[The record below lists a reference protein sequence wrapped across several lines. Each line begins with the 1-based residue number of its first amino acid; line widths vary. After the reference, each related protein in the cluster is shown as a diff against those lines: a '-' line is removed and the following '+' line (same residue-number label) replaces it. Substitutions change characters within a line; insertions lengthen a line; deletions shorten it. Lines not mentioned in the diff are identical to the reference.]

1 MEDSDLR
8 LGGWNRPRR
17 VTLARIL
24 GLLVTVGL
32 VVVLVGPQMVD
43 PFTANV
49 SNIEPLWQHTNEA
62 DSQEYNGLLKLRTQE
77 YESVDGKT
85 GLLYVIALSSLVSLA
100 DLPLDLEQ
108 AVADRVQEE
117 AELQQAELT
126 NGRRVG
132 TLSIS
137 QGHTAELLQWDASV
151 TGTAGFFGWLGV
163 VGGNLQVL
171 AAYWEV
177 EQGLVIC
184 VAFGTETLRIDEA
197 TRMMRSVQT

>member
-1 MEDSDLR
+1 MDDSNLR

-17 VTLARIL
+17 ITLARIL
-24 GLLVTVGL
+24 GLLITVGL

-49 SNIEPLWQHTNEA
+49 SNIEPLWQHTDET

-85 GLLYVIALSSLVSLA
+85 GLLYVIALSSLVPLA

-117 AELQQAELT
+117 AELQQAELS
-126 NGRRVG
+126 NGRHVG
-132 TLSIS
+132 SLSIS

-151 TGTAGFFGWLGV
+151 TGTSGFFGWFK
-163 VGGNLQVL
+163 GGNLQL
-171 AAYWEV
+171 RAAYWEV

-184 VAFGTETLRIDEA
+184 VAFGTELVRIDEA
-197 TRMMRSVQT
+197 TRMVQSVQA

>member
-32 VVVLVGPQMVD
+32 VVVLAGPQMVD

-49 SNIEPLWQHTNEA
+49 SNIEPLWQHTDET

-85 GLLYVIALSSLVSLA
+85 GLLYVIALSSLVPLA

-117 AELQQAELT
+117 AELQQAELS
-126 NGRRVG
+126 NGRHVG
-132 TLSIS
+132 SLSIS

-151 TGTAGFFGWLGV
+151 TGTSGFFGWFK
-163 VGGNLQVL
+163 GGNLQVR

-184 VAFGTETLRIDEA
+184 VAFGTELVRIDEA
-197 TRMMRSVQT
+197 TRMVQSVQA

>member
-1 MEDSDLR
+1 MDDSDLR

-17 VTLARIL
+17 ITLARIL

-32 VVVLVGPQMVD
+32 VVVLVGPQMVN

-49 SNIEPLWQHTNEA
+49 SNIEPLWQHTDET

-85 GLLYVIALSSLVSLA
+85 GLLYVIALSSLVPLA

-108 AVADRVQEE
+108 TVADRVQEE
-117 AELQQAELT
+117 TERQQAELS
-126 NGRRVG
+126 NGRHAG
-132 TLSIS
+132 SLSIS

-151 TGTAGFFGWLGV
+151 TGTSGFFGWFKGSDLRV
-163 VGGNLQVL
+163 R

-184 VAFGTETLRIDEA
+184 VAFGTELVRIDEA
-197 TRMMRSVQT
+197 TRMVQSVQA

>member
-1 MEDSDLR
+1 MDDSDLR

-17 VTLARIL
+17 ITLARIL

-32 VVVLVGPQMVD
+32 VVVLVGPQIVN

-49 SNIEPLWQHTNEA
+49 SNIEPLWQHTDDT

-85 GLLYVIALSSLVSLA
+85 GLLYVIALSSLVPLA

-108 AVADRVQEE
+108 TVADRVQEE
-117 AELQQAELT
+117 TELQQAELS
-126 NGRRVG
+126 NGRHAG
-132 TLSIS
+132 SLSIS

-151 TGTAGFFGWLGV
+151 TGTSGFFGWFKGSDLRV
-163 VGGNLQVL
+163 R

-184 VAFGTETLRIDEA
+184 VAFGTELVRIDEA
-197 TRMMRSVQT
+197 TRMVQSVQA

>member
-17 VTLARIL
+17 ITLARIL

-49 SNIEPLWQHTNEA
+49 SNIEPLWQHTDET

-85 GLLYVIALSSLVSLA
+85 GLLYVIALSSLVPLA

-117 AELQQAELT
+117 AELQQAELS
-126 NGRRVG
+126 NGRHVG
-132 TLSIS
+132 SLSIS

-151 TGTAGFFGWLGV
+151 TGTSGFFGWFK
-163 VGGNLQVL
+163 GGNLQVR

-184 VAFGTETLRIDEA
+184 VAFGTELVRIDEA
-197 TRMMRSVQT
+197 TRMVQSVQA

>member
-24 GLLVTVGL
+24 GLLITVGL
-32 VVVLVGPQMVD
+32 GVVLVGPQMVN

-49 SNIEPLWQHTNEA
+49 NNIEPLWQHTNEA

-85 GLLYVIALSSLVSLA
+85 GLLYVIALSSLVPLA

-117 AELQQAELT
+117 AELQQAELS
-126 NGRRVG
+126 NGRHVG
-132 TLSIS
+132 SLSIS

-151 TGTAGFFGWLGV
+151 TGTSGFFGWFK
-163 VGGNLQVL
+163 GGNLQVR

-184 VAFGTETLRIDEA
+184 VAFGTELVRIDEA
-197 TRMMRSVQT
+197 TRMIQSVQA

>member
-1 MEDSDLR
+1 
-8 LGGWNRPRR
+8 
-17 VTLARIL
+17 
-24 GLLVTVGL
+24 
-32 VVVLVGPQMVD
+32 VLVGPQMVN

-49 SNIEPLWQHTNEA
+49 NNIEPLWQHTNEA

-132 TLSIS
+132 TLAIS

-151 TGTAGFFGWLGV
+151 TGTSGFFGWFKG
-163 VGGNLQVL
+163 GGNLQVR

-184 VAFGTETLRIDEA
+184 VAFGTELVRIDEA
-197 TRMMRSVQT
+197 TRMVQSVQA

>member
-1 MEDSDLR
+1 MDDSDLR

-17 VTLARIL
+17 ITLARIL

-49 SNIEPLWQHTNEA
+49 SNIEPLWQHTDET

-85 GLLYVIALSSLVSLA
+85 GLLYVIALSSLVPLA

-108 AVADRVQEE
+108 LIIDRVETE
-117 AELQQAELT
+117 AELQRLELS
-126 NGRRVG
+126 NGRHVG
-132 TLSIS
+132 SLSIS
-137 QGHTAELLQWDASV
+137 LGHTAELLQWDASV
-151 TGTAGFFGWLGV
+151 TGTSGFFGWFK
-163 VGGNLQVL
+163 GGNLQVR

-184 VAFGTETLRIDEA
+184 VAFGTELVRIDEA
-197 TRMMRSVQT
+197 TRMVQSVQA

>member
-17 VTLARIL
+17 ITLARIF
-24 GLLVTVGL
+24 GLLITAGL
-32 VVVLVGPQMVD
+32 VVVLVGPQLVD
-43 PFTANV
+43 PFTARV
-49 SNIEPLWQHTNEA
+49 GNIEPQWQHTNEV
-62 DSQEYNGLLKLRTQE
+62 DSQKYNGLLKLRTQE

-85 GLLYVIALSSLVSLA
+85 GLLYVIALSSLVPLT
-100 DLPLDLEQ
+100 DLPLDLESS
-108 AVADRVQEE
+108 VADRVQEE

-132 TLSIS
+132 TLAIS

-151 TGTAGFFGWLGV
+151 TGTSGFFGWFKG
-163 VGGNLQVL
+163 GGNLQVR

-177 EQGLVIC
+177 ELGLVIC

-197 TRMMRSVQT
+197 TRMMQAVQA

>member
-1 MEDSDLR
+1 MDDSDLR

-17 VTLARIL
+17 ITLARII

-49 SNIEPLWQHTNEA
+49 SNIEPLWQHTDET

-85 GLLYVIALSSLVSLA
+85 GLLYVIALSSLVPLA

-117 AELQQAELT
+117 AELQQAELS
-126 NGRRVG
+126 NGRHVG
-132 TLSIS
+132 SLSIS

-151 TGTAGFFGWLGV
+151 TGTSGFFGWFN
-163 VGGNLQVL
+163 GGNLQVR

-184 VAFGTETLRIDEA
+184 VAFGTELVRIDEA
-197 TRMMRSVQT
+197 TRMVQSVQA

>member
-1 MEDSDLR
+1 MDDSDLR

-24 GLLVTVGL
+24 GLLITVGL
-32 VVVLVGPQMVD
+32 VVVLVGPQMVN

-49 SNIEPLWQHTNEA
+49 NNIEPLWQHTNEA

-85 GLLYVIALSSLVSLA
+85 GLLYVIALSSLVPLA

-117 AELQQAELT
+117 AELQQAELS
-126 NGRRVG
+126 NGRHVG
-132 TLSIS
+132 SLSIS

-151 TGTAGFFGWLGV
+151 TGTSGFFGWFK
-163 VGGNLQVL
+163 GGNLQVR

-184 VAFGTETLRIDEA
+184 VAFGTELVRIDEA
-197 TRMMRSVQT
+197 TRMVQSVQA

>member
-1 MEDSDLR
+1 MGDSDLR

-17 VTLARIL
+17 ITLARIL

-85 GLLYVIALSSLVSLA
+85 GLLYVIALSSLVPLA

-117 AELQQAELT
+117 AELQQAELS
-126 NGRRVG
+126 NGRHVG
-132 TLSIS
+132 SLSIS

-151 TGTAGFFGWLGV
+151 TGTSGFFGWFK
-163 VGGNLQVL
+163 GGNLQVR

-184 VAFGTETLRIDEA
+184 VAFGTELVRIDEA
-197 TRMMRSVQT
+197 TRMVQSVQA

>member
-1 MEDSDLR
+1 MDDSDLR

-17 VTLARIL
+17 ITLARIL
-24 GLLVTVGL
+24 GLLVTIGL
-32 VVVLVGPQMVD
+32 VVVLVGPQIVD

-49 SNIEPLWQHTNEA
+49 SNIEPLWLHTDET

-85 GLLYVIALSSLVSLA
+85 GLLYVIALSSLVPLA

-108 AVADRVQEE
+108 AVVDRVQEE
-117 AELQQAELT
+117 VELQQVELS
-126 NGRRVG
+126 NGRHVG
-132 TLSIS
+132 SLSIS

-151 TGTAGFFGWLGV
+151 TGTSGFFSWFKGSDLRV
-163 VGGNLQVL
+163 R

-184 VAFGTETLRIDEA
+184 VAFGTELVRIDEA
-197 TRMMRSVQT
+197 TRMVQSVQA

>member
-24 GLLVTVGL
+24 GLLITVGL
-32 VVVLVGPQMVD
+32 VVVLVGPQMVN

-49 SNIEPLWQHTNEA
+49 NNIEPLWQHTNEA
-62 DSQEYNGLLKLRTQE
+62 DTQEYNGLLKLRTQE

-85 GLLYVIALSSLVSLA
+85 GLLYVIALSSLVPLA

-117 AELQQAELT
+117 AELQQAELS
-126 NGRRVG
+126 NGRHVG
-132 TLSIS
+132 SLSIS

-151 TGTAGFFGWLGV
+151 TGTSGFFGWFK
-163 VGGNLQVL
+163 GGNLQVR

-184 VAFGTETLRIDEA
+184 VAFGTELVRIDEA
-197 TRMMRSVQT
+197 TRMVQSVQA

>member
-1 MEDSDLR
+1 MDDSDLR

-49 SNIEPLWQHTNEA
+49 SNIEPLWQHTDET

-85 GLLYVIALSSLVSLA
+85 GLLYVIALSSLVPLA

-117 AELQQAELT
+117 AELQQAELS
-126 NGRRVG
+126 NGRHVG
-132 TLSIS
+132 SLSIS

-151 TGTAGFFGWLGV
+151 TGTSGFFGWFK
-163 VGGNLQVL
+163 GGNLQVR

-184 VAFGTETLRIDEA
+184 VAFGTELVRIDEA
-197 TRMMRSVQT
+197 TRMVQSVQA